1 MILIVAIN
9 AIGIG
14 MLFPRGFKVDK
25 RIEVGHDL
33 VDGAADAASK
43 AKDTVKSA
51 TSGNNYFYAHI
62 LCIY

>member
-14 MLFPRGFKVDK
+14 MVFPRGFKVDK
-25 RIEVGHDL
+25 RIEVGRDL

-51 TSGNNYFYAHI
+51 AFGNN
-62 LCIY
+62 

>member
-1 MILIVAIN
+1 MILIVAID

-51 TSGNNYFYAHI
+51 ASGNN
-62 LCIY
+62 